1 LFDRG
6 HGRIALTPAGE
17 VVLGYAE
24 RILGLSSEM
33 DVRLSELT
41 GEIGGSLMVGASTTI
56 AEFMLPGILGEFKS
70 TYPNVRSRLM
80 VGNSES
86 IENRVMEHTIDIG
99 FIESLSHEPNLECE
113 VCCDDELVV
122 ICHPRFP
129 LARHKELT
137 PQKLLE
143 HPFMSR
149 EPGSGN
155 ARIHR
160 ELPAR
165 RGISLDQ
172 MNVVMELGSPIA
184 LNGVVETGLGFAIA
198 SRASVTKEQR
208 LGDIVAIPLKPR
220 LIRTLSMVYPEGKVP
235 LAAGRDLRRFAATRL
250 RAADDGEEVL
260 GASCRDR
267 YAPPGLVGAAPQ
279 SRRRPAPRGAPESGA
294 WSRPMPTGMACCRRC
309 GALAESTDGFA
320 LVELEGA
327 MALRDAGFPSRS

>member
-1 LFDRG
+1 MADRRLQVFHAVAKQLSFTKAAEVLFMTQPAVTFQIKQLEEHFNTRLFDRG
-6 HGRIALTPAGE
+6 HGRITLTPAGE

-24 RILGLSSEM
+24 RILGLASEM

-70 TYPNVRSRLM
+70 TFPNVRSRLI

-86 IENRVMEHTIDIG
+86 IENRVLEHTIDIG

-143 HPFMSR
+143 HPFISR
-149 EPGSGN
+149 EPGSGT
-155 ARIHR
+155 R
-160 ELPAR
+160 EFTENYLRSA
-165 RGISLDQ
+165 GVALDQ

-184 LNGVVETGLGFAIA
+184 LNGVVQTGLGFAIA
-198 SRASVTKEQR
+198 SRASVSKEQR

-220 LIRTLSMVYPEGKVP
+220 LIRTLSMVYPKEKFRSRLV
-235 LAAGRDLRRFAATRL
+235 ASFVEFASTRL
-250 RAADDGEEVL
+250 RALIAKKPV
-260 GASCRDR
+260 
-267 YAPPGLVGAAPQ
+267 
-279 SRRRPAPRGAPESGA
+279 
-294 WSRPMPTGMACCRRC
+294 
-309 GALAESTDGFA
+309 
-320 LVELEGA
+320 
-327 MALRDAGFPSRS
+327 

>member
-1 LFDRG
+1 MADRRLQVFHAVAKQLSFTKAAEVLFMTQPAVTFQIKQLEEHFNTRLFDRG

-24 RILGLSSEM
+24 KILGLASEM

-70 TYPNVRSRLM
+70 TYPNVRSRLI

-143 HPFMSR
+143 HPFISR
-149 EPGSGN
+149 EPGSGT
-155 ARIHR
+155 R
-160 ELPAR
+160 EFTESYLRTA
-165 RGISLDQ
+165 GVTLDQ

-184 LNGVVETGLGFAIA
+184 LNGVVQTGLGFAIA
-198 SRASVTKEQR
+198 SRASVSKEQR

-220 LIRTLSMVYPEGKVP
+220 LIRTLSMVYPKEKFRSRLV
-235 LAAGRDLRRFAATRL
+235 ATFVDFASTRL
-250 RAADDGEEVL
+250 RALIAKKPV
-260 GASCRDR
+260 
-267 YAPPGLVGAAPQ
+267 
-279 SRRRPAPRGAPESGA
+279 
-294 WSRPMPTGMACCRRC
+294 
-309 GALAESTDGFA
+309 
-320 LVELEGA
+320 
-327 MALRDAGFPSRS
+327 

>member
-1 LFDRG
+1 VAKQLSFTKAAEVLFMTQPAVTFQIKQLEEHFNTRLFDRG

-24 RILGLSSEM
+24 RILGLASEM

-70 TYPNVRSRLM
+70 TYPNVRSRLI

-86 IENRVMEHTIDIG
+86 IENRVLEHTIDIG
-99 FIESLSHEPNLECE
+99 FIESLSHEPNLECD

-137 PQKLLE
+137 PQKLLD
-143 HPFMSR
+143 HPFISR
-149 EPGSGN
+149 EPGSGT
-155 ARIHR
+155 R
-160 ELPAR
+160 EFTESYLRSA
-165 RGISLDQ
+165 GIALDQ

-184 LNGVVETGLGFAIA
+184 LNGVVQTGLGFAIA
-198 SRASVTKEQR
+198 SRASVSKEQR

-220 LIRTLSMVYPEGKVP
+220 LIRTLSMVYPKEKFRSRLV
-235 LAAGRDLRRFAATRL
+235 ASFVEFASARL
-250 RAADDGEEVL
+250 RALIAKKPV
-260 GASCRDR
+260 
-267 YAPPGLVGAAPQ
+267 
-279 SRRRPAPRGAPESGA
+279 
-294 WSRPMPTGMACCRRC
+294 
-309 GALAESTDGFA
+309 
-320 LVELEGA
+320 
-327 MALRDAGFPSRS
+327 

>member
-1 LFDRG
+1 MADRRLQVFHAVAKQLSFTKAAEVLFMTQPAVTFQIKQLEEHFNTRLFDRG
-6 HGRIALTPAGE
+6 HGKIALTPAGD

-24 RILGLSSEM
+24 KILGLASEM

-70 TYPNVRSRLM
+70 TYPNVRSRLI

-86 IENRVMEHTIDIG
+86 IENRVLEHTIDIG
-99 FIESLSHEPNLECE
+99 FIESLSHEPNLECD

-143 HPFMSR
+143 HPFISR
-149 EPGSGN
+149 EPGSGT
-155 ARIHR
+155 R
-160 ELPAR
+160 EFTENYLRSA
-165 RGISLDQ
+165 GVAIDQ

-184 LNGVVETGLGFAIA
+184 LNGVVQTGLGFAIA
-198 SRASVTKEQR
+198 SRASVSKEQR

-220 LIRTLSMVYPEGKVP
+220 LIRTLSMVYPKEKFRSRLV
-235 LAAGRDLRRFAATRL
+235 ATFVEFASARL
-250 RAADDGEEVL
+250 RALIAKKPV
-260 GASCRDR
+260 
-267 YAPPGLVGAAPQ
+267 
-279 SRRRPAPRGAPESGA
+279 
-294 WSRPMPTGMACCRRC
+294 
-309 GALAESTDGFA
+309 
-320 LVELEGA
+320 
-327 MALRDAGFPSRS
+327 

>member
-1 LFDRG
+1 MADRRLQVFHAVAKQLSFTKAAEVLFMTQPAVTFQIKQLEEHFNTRLFDRG

-24 RILGLSSEM
+24 RILGLASEM

-70 TYPNVRSRLM
+70 TYPNVRSRLV

-86 IENRVMEHTIDIG
+86 IENRVLEHTIDIG
-99 FIESLSHEPNLECE
+99 FIESLSHEPNLECD

-143 HPFMSR
+143 HPYISR
-149 EPGSGN
+149 EPGSGT
-155 ARIHR
+155 R
-160 ELPAR
+160 EFTENYL
-165 RGISLDQ
+165 RGAGVSLDQ

-184 LNGVVETGLGFAIA
+184 LNGVVQTGLGFAVA
-198 SRASVTKEQR
+198 SRASVSKEQR

-220 LIRTLSMVYPEGKVP
+220 LIRTLSMVYPKEKFRSRLV
-235 LAAGRDLRRFAATRL
+235 ATFVDFASARL
-250 RAADDGEEVL
+250 RALIAKKT
-260 GASCRDR
+260 A
-267 YAPPGLVGAAPQ
+267 
-279 SRRRPAPRGAPESGA
+279 
-294 WSRPMPTGMACCRRC
+294 
-309 GALAESTDGFA
+309 
-320 LVELEGA
+320 
-327 MALRDAGFPSRS
+327 